1 MYSVLEEENF
11 KYDCTWPTRYEY
23 WVMIQIFNLSKR
35 RFGYMDAEQGLYPY
49 TLDYRS
55 VQVSLKPTFHQILG

>member
-1 MYSVLEEENF
+1 
-11 KYDCTWPTRYEY
+11 
-23 WVMIQIFNLSKR
+23 
-35 RFGYMDAEQGLYPY
+35 MDAEQGLYPY